1 MYSSFFHHLAPT
13 TPQWSKDTPLGG
25 CHFTRSRRW
34 ACLCCIQKHIQW
46 NPAKWPPLQNDH
58 LRNKTTCLVPNQCT
72 HVLFD
77 CRIETTLKIRPLCMV
92 VVLFLRFHCTLNI
105 PAFTNRGHSALS
117 FHWPALMQCVCCV
130 CVALC
135 AVCAVTVLCVL
146 WVCVFLSVC
155 ALCVCGVCVCVWVC
169 AFVGVWV
176 CVCGCVQ
183 MCVYKCVCAHT
194 YTYICCHVYAY
205 VYWYHVC
212 MCTCTQLLSSI
223 RTKEHR

>member
-92 VVLFLRFHCTLNI
+92 VVFFLRFHCTLNI
-105 PAFTNRGHSALS
+105 AAFTNRGHSALS
-117 FHWPALMQCVCCV
+117 FHWPALMQCVCAVFVLHCVLCVPSQCCVCCVYVCFWVCVLCV
-130 CVALC
+130 CV
-135 AVCAVTVLCVL
+135 
-146 WVCVFLSVC
+146 
-155 ALCVCGVCVCVWVC
+155 VCVCVC
-169 AFVGVWV
+169 VGV
-176 CVCGCVQ
+176 CVCGCVGVCVWVCTNVCVQ
-183 MCVYKCVCAHT
+183 MCVCTYVHVHMLSCVCICVLISCVHVHM
-194 YTYICCHVYAY
+194 YTIIVLYSY
-205 VYWYHVC
+205 
-212 MCTCTQLLSSI
+212 Q
-223 RTKEHR
+223 RT